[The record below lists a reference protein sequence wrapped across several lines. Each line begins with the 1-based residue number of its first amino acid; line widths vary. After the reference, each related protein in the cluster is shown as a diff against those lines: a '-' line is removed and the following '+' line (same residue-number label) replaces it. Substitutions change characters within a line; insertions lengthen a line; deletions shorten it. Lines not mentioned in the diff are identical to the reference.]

1 MQSSRQYR
9 IMSGITALATG
20 LILLLLV
27 GCRTT
32 KEYQYRD
39 VYIHTT
45 DTLHITKIDTLRE
58 QIIDTVVIDNDTIIY
73 RSRVVYRDKIKY
85 VDVYQKTD
93 SIQNINNENKQIVEQ
108 YKTPKIMKILA
119 GIGVAAL
126 IVLMIFVAFKIVKL
140 IKND

>member
-1 MQSSRQYR
+1 MQSSRQHR
-9 IMSGITALATG
+9 TMSSITAFATG

-39 VYIHTT
+39 VYIHTI

-58 QIIDTVVIDNDTIIY
+58 QIIDTVVINNDTIIY

-126 IVLMIFVAFKIVKL
+126 IVLMVYVMFRIVKL

>member
-1 MQSSRQYR
+1 
-9 IMSGITALATG
+9 MSGITALATG

-108 YKTPKIMKILA
+108 YKTPRIMKILA

-126 IVLMIFVAFKIVKL
+126 IVLMIYVAFKIVKF

>member
-1 MQSSRQYR
+1 
-9 IMSGITALATG
+9 MSGITALATG

-108 YKTPKIMKILA
+108 YKTPRIMKILA
-119 GIGVAAL
+119 GIGVAVL
-126 IVLMIFVAFKIVKL
+126 IVLMVYVAFRIIKL
-140 IKND
+140 IKKD

>member
-1 MQSSRQYR
+1 
-9 IMSGITALATG
+9 MSGITALATG

-108 YKTPKIMKILA
+108 YKTPRIMKILA

-126 IVLMIFVAFKIVKL
+126 IVLMVYVAFRIVKL
-140 IKND
+140 IKKN

>member
-1 MQSSRQYR
+1 
-9 IMSGITALATG
+9 MSGIKALATG

-58 QIIDTVVIDNDTIIY
+58 QIIDTVVINNDTIIY
-73 RSRVVYRDKIKY
+73 HSRAVYRDKIKY
-85 VDVYQKTD
+85 VDVFQKTD
-93 SIQNINNENKQIVEQ
+93 SIQNINNENKQVVEQ

-126 IVLMIFVAFKIVKL
+126 IVLMIYVAFKIIKL
-140 IKND
+140 IKNK

>member
-1 MQSSRQYR
+1 
-9 IMSGITALATG
+9 MSGITALATG

-39 VYIHTT
+39 TYIHVT
-45 DTLHITKIDTLRE
+45 DTLYTTKIDTLRE
-58 QIIDTVVIDNDTIIY
+58 QIIDTIVINNDTIKY
-73 RSRVVYRDKIKY
+73 RSRAVYRDKIMY

-93 SIQNINNENKQIVEQ
+93 SKQNVNKENKQIVEQ
-108 YKTPKIMKILA
+108 YKTPRIMKILA

-126 IVLMIFVAFKIVKL
+126 IVLMVYVAFRIVKL
-140 IKND
+140 IKKD

>member
-1 MQSSRQYR
+1 MP
-9 IMSGITALATG
+9 GAKAFATG

-32 KEYQYRD
+32 KEYQYKD
-39 VYIHTT
+39 TYIRVT
-45 DTLHITKIDTLRE
+45 DTLYTTKIDTLRE
-58 QIIDTVVIDNDTIIY
+58 QIIDTVVINNDTIIY
-73 RSRVVYRDKIKY
+73 RSRAVYRDKIKY

-108 YKTPKIMKILA
+108 YKIPKIMKILA

-126 IVLMIFVAFKIVKL
+126 ILLMIFVAFKIIKL
-140 IKND
+140 KKNN

>member
-1 MQSSRQYR
+1 MP
-9 IMSGITALATG
+9 GITALATG

-32 KEYQYRD
+32 KEHQYRD
-39 VYIHTT
+39 VYIYTT
-45 DTLHITKIDTLRE
+45 DTLHVTKIDTLRE
-58 QIIDTVVIDNDTIIY
+58 QIIDTIVINNDTIIY
-73 RSRVVYRDKIKY
+73 RSRAVYRDKIKY

-93 SIQNINNENKQIVEQ
+93 SIQNINNENKQIVEH
-108 YKTPKIMKILA
+108 YKTPRIMKILA

-126 IVLMIFVAFKIVKL
+126 IVLMIYVAFKIVKF